1 MTEDSTQ
8 SHKHTPGPWLVLRH
22 GHIKARGGE
31 SIGIMHA
38 WLGKVL
44 EQRANAR
51 LIAAAPDMLAALS
64 AIMSGLTIAAL
75 MCNGSLWPRQPSP
88 RPSRSNRM
96 KGRLTR
102 QPYWH

>member
-1 MTEDSTQ
+1 MTKDSTQ
-8 SHKHTPGPWLVLRH
+8 PTKHTLGPWLVLRH

-64 AIMSGLTIAAL
+64 AIIGPDHCSLDVQRIAMAKAAIAKAE
-75 MCNGSLWPRQPSP
+75 PIKPEEAA
-88 RPSRSNRM
+88 
-96 KGRLTR
+96 
-102 QPYWH
+102 